1 MPSDL
6 ETLKF
11 GDVFSQQNGRSELAT
26 HSCNSGF
33 TPRPSRDHVKHVLET
48 GCFETII
55 IVPFGTQQVHSVMLP
70 THCQSFT
77 TERKERPCQAV
88 FGPESMNGRGS
99 SGQQPFMSGT
109 VFTHT
114 LFKGLCVFWM
124 HFIRVWVLWHH
135 HVFSFDIWRPACTTN
150 GKELPCQTV
159 QIGAAPSLEER
170 CAFDHPCI

>member
-1 MPSDL
+1 MFTCDGKPPSILGTTFAVNLPRDIRLETAKIEPVLTLPSDL

-135 HVFSFDIWRPACTTN
+135 HVFFI
-150 GKELPCQTV
+150 
-159 QIGAAPSLEER
+159 
-170 CAFDHPCI
+170 